1 MSQVETTS
9 QYADDMASLGP
20 DENLSADVAALM
32 EQAAPVRIWVLYN
45 GDEDSPAE
53 ARYFSTELK
62 AQGAGI
68 DQMMRSLHHDTL
80 RIEWRRAVAG
90 PGLPVYSGPAPVV
103 PRPELWPDYQALF
116 EVSKDSTES
125 FYWQL
130 NSVILD
136 EPEPVPR
143 REMCSDNPEHGL
155 QEVIS
160 VAFTEQGDRVLNG
173 YRLKCL
179 HVAVVGDNP
188 SAS

>member
-1 MSQVETTS
+1 MSMS
-9 QYADDMASLGP
+9 NP
-20 DENLSADVAALM
+20 IK
-32 EQAAPVRIWVLYN
+32 IWILYN

-53 ARYFSTELK
+53 CRYFSTELK

-68 DQMMRSLHHDTL
+68 DQMMRSLHHDRL

-90 PGLPVYSGPAPVV
+90 PGLPIYGGPAPVV
-103 PRPELWPDYQALF
+103 PRPELFPDYQALF
-116 EVSKDSTES
+116 EVKSDGTES

-130 NSVILD
+130 NSALLD
-136 EPEPVPR
+136 EPEPQPH

-160 VAFTEQGDRVLNG
+160 VAFTEQGDQMLNG

-179 HVAVVGDNP
+179 HVAVVCGSP
-188 SAS
+188 PAS